1 MILTPGPWQVS
12 ELILISRNNREAV
25 LSYSITTTSFPT
37 STSQWSRCWFLDPA
51 STTPSGVSDRS
62 FAP

>member
-37 STSQWSRCWFLDPA
+37 STSQWSRC
-51 STTPSGVSDRS
+51 
-62 FAP
+62 